1 MQTPREQRAAARDQ
15 RNLLQLPTHGLGR
28 ADIIR
33 SRSPSPAPAAQQ
45 NFNFPPQQ
53 AVPEEDQFVDA
64 VNMATPE
71 QLNEIREQL
80 RDEVRREI
88 RNETTAAAAAIPDA
102 IKRKPE
108 IPAFNKDHIEIWIKR
123 TEHAY
128 TRAGIT
134 AVNDKFAWLETKFPV
149 GTDPKVDEFLYGD
162 ATEDNWTAFLAYLRK
177 EHGTTKQQ
185 RAAIFLDGF
194 KRDGRRPSQYAA
206 ALVDKTKDVNIDDIR
221 KEMLLREMPVDI
233 RRMLQERIEDCTFD
247 EAAKAAD
254 AYFDKEG
261 RPRHNAQTSVNEIT
275 KPEFSMPFSD
285 DDTVNAVRRFPNSRA
300 FGQNQNRN
308 FPPKGGNA
316 SGNFPP
322 KGGNASGIPANSANQ
337 NRNICFYHK
346 KYNERAKKCEVTC
359 KFYDEKRF
367 AGNASAGRK

>member
-53 AVPEEDQFVDA
+53 AVPDEDQFVDA

-88 RNETTAAAAAIPDA
+88 RNGTTAAAAAIPDA

-316 SGNFPP
+316 SG
-322 KGGNASGIPANSANQ
+322 IPANSANQ
-337 NRNICFYHK
+337 NKNLCFFHK
-346 KYNERAKKCEVTC
+346 KFGERAKKCEVTC

>member
-1 MQTPREQRAAARDQ
+1 MQTPREQRAAAREQ

-53 AVPEEDQFVDA
+53 AAPEEDQFVDA

-71 QLNEIREQL
+71 QLDEIREQL

-162 ATEDNWTAFLAYLRK
+162 ATEDNWAAFLAYLRK

-185 RAAIFLDGF
+185 RAAVFLDGF

-261 RPRHNAQTSVNEIT
+261 RPRHSAQTSVNEIT
-275 KPEFSMPFSD
+275 NPEFSMPFSD
-285 DDTVNAVRRFPNSRA
+285 DDAVNAVRRFPNSRA

-322 KGGNASGIPANSANQ
+322 KGGNASGNPANSANQ
-337 NRNICFYHK
+337 TKNLCFFHK
-346 KYNERAKKCEVTC
+346 KFGERAKKCEVTC

>member
-1 MQTPREQRAAARDQ
+1 MPTPREERAAARDQ
-15 RNLLQLPTHGLGR
+15 RQNLQLPTHGLGR

-33 SRSPSPAPAAQQ
+33 SRSPSPNPFAQLQ
-45 NFNFPPQQ
+45 FNFPPQP
-53 AVPEEDQFVDA
+53 ANIEEDQFVDA
-64 VNMATPE
+64 APPINMATPE
-71 QLNEIREQL
+71 QLEQIREQL
-80 RDEVRREI
+80 RDEVRREV

-108 IPAFNKDHIEIWIKR
+108 IPAFNKEHIEIWIKR

-162 ATEDNWTAFLAYLRK
+162 ATNENWDAFLAYLRK

-185 RAAIFLDGF
+185 RASVFLDGF

-261 RPRHNAQTSVNEIT
+261 RPRHNAQTSVNEIAN
-275 KPEFSMPFSD
+275 PEFSTPFSD
-285 DDTVNAVRRFPNSRA
+285 DDAINAVRRFPNSRA
-300 FGQNQNRN
+300 PAQNRN
-308 FPPKGGNA
+308 RSFPPKGGNA
-316 SGNFPP
+316 TGNPP
-322 KGGNASGIPANSANQ
+322 NPSHSSSIGSNGLCWFHTKFG
-337 NRNICFYHK
+337 
-346 KYNERAKKCEVTC
+346 ERAKKCEVAC
-359 KFYDEKRF
+359 KQYDEKRF
-367 AGNASAGRK
+367 AGNAKAGRK

>member
-1 MQTPREQRAAARDQ
+1 MQTPRDQRAAARDQ

-28 ADIIR
+28 ADLIR

-53 AVPEEDQFVDA
+53 AAPEEDQFVDA

-71 QLNEIREQL
+71 QLDEIREQL

-88 RNETTAAAAAIPDA
+88 RIETTAAAAAIPDA

-162 ATEDNWTAFLAYLRK
+162 ATDDNWAAFLAYLRK

-185 RAAIFLDGF
+185 RAAVFLDGF

-206 ALVDKTKDVNIDDIR
+206 ALVDKTKDVDIDDIR

-233 RRMLQERIEDCTFD
+233 RRMLQERIEDYTFE
-247 EAAKAAD
+247 EATKAAD

-261 RPRHNAQTSVNEIT
+261 RPRHANTQTSVNEVAN
-275 KPEFSMPFSD
+275 PEFSAPFSD
-285 DDTVNAVRRFPNSRA
+285 DDAVNAVRRFPNSRA
-300 FGQNQNRN
+300 PGHNQNRN
-308 FPPKGGNA
+308 FPRKGGNA
-316 SGNFPP
+316 TGNQSKPP
-322 KGGNASGIPANSANQ
+322 NTTNQ
-337 NRNICFYHK
+337 GELCFFHK
-346 KYNERAKKCEVTC
+346 KFGERAKKCEVTC

-367 AGNASAGRK
+367 AGNATAGRK